1 LSFSKRNDTLFID
14 KEALLSLAIVQEGLL
29 SPVNGLMGEK
39 EASEVDKT
47 KTYRG
52 LPMPFSFILAPEGKV
67 NQKNI
72 PNFKKGQKVTL
83 VCDEK
88 IVGELIVDEIFT
100 IDPKKRVE
108 TIYGTCDTNHHI
120 GAQRAIKRLGK
131 WCVSGKYKVDYP
143 LVKNSIKIVKEKIKE
158 TNAKNVSAIMLGAN
172 PLNRAHERVIRQ
184 TLDNTDLLIIF
195 LIKPFTQEGLDYEIR
210 KESLELFVN
219 NYLPQNRV
227 LIVPFENSYI
237 FSGYNELVLDA
248 TLAKNYGANRL
259 IIGRN
264 HRALGTTYNNQN
276 QIDTVFD
283 TFKNIDIEII
293 LFDEYVYCD
302 ICKTLVNS
310 HTCPHGQHHHTH
322 YHYKPL
328 MDLIQNGI
336 LPPPILVRKE
346 ISAKIISK
354 LFPNRFKNLQETYDM
369 LIPNSGILEIKSE
382 EEFYIKLAELYQTSS
397 LT

>member
-1 LSFSKRNDTLFID
+1 LSFSKRNNTIYID
-14 KEALLSLAIVQEGLL
+14 KEALSSLAIVQEGLL
-29 SPVNGLMGEK
+29 APVSGLMGK
-39 EASEVDKT
+39 TEATKVDET
-47 KTYRG
+47 KTYKG
-52 LPMPFSFILAPEGKV
+52 LPMPFSFILAPEGKK
-67 NQKNI
+67 NQKII
-72 PNFKKGQKVTL
+72 PNLKKGESVTL
-83 VCDEK
+83 ICEGK
-88 IVGELIVDEIFT
+88 EVGELTVDETFK
-100 IDPKKRVE
+100 IDPIKRVE
-108 TIYGTCDTNHHI
+108 NIYGTSDLNHI
-120 GAQRAIKRLGK
+120 GARRALKRLGE
-131 WCVSGKYKVDYP
+131 WCISGDYKVEYP
-143 LVKNSIKIVKEKIKE
+143 LIKESLKRVKDKIKE
-158 TNAKNVSAIMLGAN
+158 TNAQRISAIMLGAN

-210 KESLELFVN
+210 KESLDLFVN
-219 NYLPQNRV
+219 DYLPQNRV

-237 FSGYNELVLDA
+237 FSGYNELIFDA
-248 TLAKNYGANRL
+248 ILAKNYGATRL
-259 IIGRN
+259 IIGKN
-264 HRALGTTYNNQN
+264 HRALGTTYDNQN
-276 QIDTVFD
+276 QIDTVFSKI
-283 TFKNIDIEII
+283 KNIDIKIS

-328 MDLIQNGI
+328 MDLIQHGI

-354 LFPNRFKNLQETYDM
+354 LFPNRFKHLQETYDM
-369 LIPNSGILEIKSE
+369 LFPNSGLLEEKSE